1 MNRKQSVTLLLA
13 ATLAA
18 TLNLGAQETP
28 ALTQGQS
35 AARIWTLDDC
45 RGMAVQNNHDLDQ
58 ARTRIEMAQYDKKIA
73 RANYFPKLSATGT
86 YQYNGRD
93 IALISDSQSA
103 ALLGAG
109 DVLQS
114 KVTGI
119 YNSLYSTLG
128 GVGQQVATDWAGI
141 QTQLQTAI
149 MSNPA
154 LAAEVAQSPM
164 WQTLLKMMGQIDP
177 TSIFANLPANGAP
190 DVATPLGSIAKEIDD
205 ALHPDMRNIFAGVI
219 SVQQPVFVGGKIIY
233 SNQMA
238 DLAEEL
244 SRSKYDMAYAD
255 LISEVDQAYWQVVS
269 VAAKRELAQAYV
281 DLLQQLEKDVAASV
295 AAGVM
300 TRSDEL
306 QIKVKANE
314 ARMLLTKA
322 QNGESLSRMLL
333 CQRMGLPLETEIAL
347 ADEGGDVV
355 PMPAMERED
364 KDLEAIYADRP
375 ETRSLDLAGR
385 IYDKKAKVVR
395 ADMLPQVAL
404 TANYIVSNPN
414 LYNGFQKEFGG
425 MFNAGVMVSVPLF
438 HGCESLNKYKKAQ
451 AEARLYQ
458 SQLADAREKIGLQ
471 VARQRKLLTE
481 ALQKLEM
488 SESNLS
494 QAEENMRSATV
505 GFEAGV
511 IPANT
516 VLAAQTAWLQAHSE
530 YIDAGVEL
538 QMAASDLDKAEGNYI
553 ENK

>member
-1 MNRKQSVTLLLA
+1 MNRTQTLLLLLTASVA
-13 ATLAA
+13 AALP
-18 TLNLGAQETP
+18 LGAQESQ
-28 ALTQGQS
+28 AG
-35 AARIWTLDDC
+35 ADKRVWTLEEC
-45 RGMAVQNNHDLDQ
+45 REAAIQSNHDLDQ
-58 ARTRIEMAQYDKKIA
+58 ARTRIELAEYDRKIA
-73 RANYFPKLSATGT
+73 RANYFPNVSATGT

-128 GVGQQVATDWAGI
+128 GVSQQLVTDWTGM

-154 LAAEVAQSPM
+154 LAAEVSQSPM
-164 WQTLLKMMGQIDP
+164 WQTLLKMMAQIDP
-177 TSIFANLPANGAP
+177 SSVFSSLTPGATP
-190 DVATPLGSIAKEIDD
+190 DVATPLGAIAKELDD
-205 ALHPDMRNIFAGVI
+205 ALHPDLRNVFAGVI
-219 SVQQPVFVGGKIIY
+219 SVQQPVFVGGKIVY

-238 DLAEEL
+238 DLATEL
-244 SRSKYDMAYAD
+244 ARSRYDQQYAD
-255 LISEVDQAYWQVVS
+255 LVSEVDQAYWQVVS

-281 DLLQQLEKDVAASV
+281 GLLQQLEKDVAASV

-300 TRSDEL
+300 THADEL
-306 QIKVKANE
+306 QIQVKANE

-322 QNGESLSRMLL
+322 TNGLSLSRMLL
-333 CQRMGLPLETEIAL
+333 CQRMGLPLETEIRL
-347 ADEGGDVV
+347 ADEGTEVV
-355 PMPAMERED
+355 PMPAVSED
-364 KDLEAIYADRP
+364 RKGLEAVYADRP
-375 ETRSLDLAGR
+375 ETRSLDLACQ
-385 IYDKKAKVVR
+385 IYDKKAKIAR
-395 ADMLPQVAL
+395 ADLLPKVAL

-414 LYNGFQKEFGG
+414 LYNGFQKDFGG

-438 HGCESLNKYKKAQ
+438 HGLEARNKYKKAQ
-451 AEARLYQ
+451 AEERLYA
-458 SQLADAREKIGLQ
+458 SKLSDAREKIGLQ
-471 VARQRKLLTE
+471 VTRQRKLLTE

-488 SESNLS
+488 TQSNLS
-494 QAEENMRSATV
+494 QAEENLRSAIL

-538 QMAASDLDKAEGNYI
+538 QMASSELDKAEGNYNV